1 MKLKSILC
9 AAICSIAMAN
19 GALANDLLTV
29 GDLAKPL
36 KITHW
41 LKGKEVTKLEPG
53 KVYVLEFWA
62 TWCGPCI
69 ANMEH
74 LSEAQEKYQDR
85 NVKVIGLSDE
95 PLQKTV
101 KFLLGKY
108 GKAQKPQNERIRYA
122 LATDPDRS
130 VHKDYFDAAGL
141 RGIPSVFIIGKDA
154 RIEWIGHPTDMD
166 PVLEAVVEDR
176 WDRNKLKDEIKA
188 EQESQKA
195 LKDASKR
202 LTNAREDERW
212 EDMIVE
218 LEGLI
223 ALGHDGYIPTKLA
236 IILSKVKDRKRG
248 YVYANELIK
257 RAWDDNHWLLA
268 QVAYAVT
275 HGISTGGGKDKYIV
289 DENMRDYELGVT
301 TLTRANEITNWESY
315 SYLASLAKV
324 EFKSKRLNQAVEH
337 QAMAVKQL
345 TALEPKI
352 QVHELDGFREH
363 IAKYQA
369 QLEQY
374 KLSIK

>member
-1 MKLKSILC
+1 
-9 AAICSIAMAN
+9 
-19 GALANDLLTV
+19 
-29 GDLAKPL
+29 
-36 KITHW
+36 
-41 LKGKEVTKLEPG
+41 
-53 KVYVLEFWA
+53 
-62 TWCGPCI
+62 
-69 ANMEH
+69 
-74 LSEAQEKYQDR
+74 
-85 NVKVIGLSDE
+85 
-95 PLQKTV
+95 
-101 KFLLGKY
+101 
-108 GKAQKPQNERIRYA
+108 
-122 LATDPDRS
+122 
-130 VHKDYFDAAGL
+130 
-141 RGIPSVFIIGKDA
+141 
-154 RIEWIGHPTDMD
+154 
-166 PVLEAVVEDR
+166 
-176 WDRNKLKDEIKA
+176 
-188 EQESQKA
+188 
-195 LKDASKR
+195 
-202 LTNAREDERW
+202 
-212 EDMIVE
+212 MIVE
-218 LEGLI
+218 LEGFI

-315 SYLASLAKV
+315 SYLASLAEV

-352 QVHELDGFREH
+352 QVHELDGFREL

-374 KLSIK
+374 KLSVK

>member
-1 MKLKSILC
+1 
-9 AAICSIAMAN
+9 MAN

-108 GKAQKPQNERIRYA
+108 GKVQKPQNERIRYA

-315 SYLASLAKV
+315 SYLASLAEV

-352 QVHELDGFREH
+352 QVHELDGFREL

-374 KLSIK
+374 KLSVK